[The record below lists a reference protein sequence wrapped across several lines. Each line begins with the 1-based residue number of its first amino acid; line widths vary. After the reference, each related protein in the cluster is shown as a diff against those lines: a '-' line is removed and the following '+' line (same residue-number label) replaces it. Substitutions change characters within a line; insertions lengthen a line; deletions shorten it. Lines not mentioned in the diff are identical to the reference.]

1 MESVTTQLKS
11 HEAKTIQKKDGSGE
25 YTLHIFTDVNGAQF
39 QTIKSELANQGF
51 PLTKEG
57 AGLARVVFDVSERG
71 KWKNNE
77 IQFIEDAPA
86 GASQDDTSKFKYAG
100 GAGGRRGGYGKSP
113 SEQRMINRSASAARA
128 IEAAAAGV
136 FTFEDKDGFE
146 RLVDYFVSV
155 IERDSP
161 LNLNKTGS
169 QSQGDGGSSSAGGGA
184 DSGAAATAAAPSAGP
199 SESIPY

>member
-77 IQFIEDAPA
+77 IQFIEDSQA

-100 GAGGRRGGYGKSP
+100 GGGGFRGGFKD
-113 SEQRMINRSASAARA
+113 QRAINRSAGIARA
-128 IEAAAAGV
+128 IEAHAAGLIAAES
-136 FTFEDKDGFE
+136 FEDLE
-146 RLVDYFVSV
+146 RFADKVVAYV
-155 IERDSP
+155 ER
-161 LNLNKTGS
+161 KTGS

-184 DSGAAATAAAPSAGP
+184 DSGAAATAAAPAAGP